1 MFASK
6 VFVRSMATANAT
18 KVPAIL
24 HGIDGRYATALYSA
38 ASKKNVLDTVEA
50 ELTKIGAVIDKDS
63 RLQSFLETPIIDRA
77 AKKEGVSSILSAGRY
92 SDLTANFFQVLA
104 ENGRLDQTKK
114 VISSFQQLMA
124 AHRGEVV
131 VTVTS
136 TKDLDARVVRQLKDI
151 LQKSNLIEKNQ
162 KLILTNKV
170 DANIIGGLVIEV
182 GDKTIDLSVSSKV
195 AKLDRLLKE
204 TI

>member
-6 VFVRSMATANAT
+6 VFARSMATASAT
-18 KVPAIL
+18 KIPVVL

-38 ASKKNVLDTVEA
+38 ASKKNVLDTVES
-50 ELTKIGAVIDKDS
+50 ELNKIGNVIEKDA
-63 RLQSFLETPIIDRA
+63 RLQTFLETPIIDRA
-77 AKKEGVSSILSAGRY
+77 AKKEGVSQVLAAGRY
-92 SDLTANFFQVLA
+92 SDLTTNFFQVLA

-114 VISSFQQLMA
+114 VVAAFQQLMT
-124 AHRGEVV
+124 AHRGEVA

-136 TKDLDARVVRQLKDI
+136 TKELDARVFRQLKDI
-151 LQKSNLIEKNQ
+151 LQKSNLLEKNQ
-162 KLILTNKV
+162 KLVLSNKI
-170 DANIIGGLVIEV
+170 DASIIGGLVIEV